1 MRAVSLLLLSLSTLA
16 LSCGPKAPPASP
28 EVPAVEQGSAAV
40 QSQGDEELTE
50 ADWGY
55 LLEPWEG
62 PYGGVP
68 PLDRV
73 KTEHFAPAIRRAME
87 LHLTQ
92 VNGIAKSLATPS
104 FQEVVVPL
112 ELSGRELQRATT
124 IFGIFA
130 SSYST
135 PELREVQAALAPEL
149 AAHRS
154 ALFQNELLYKRL
166 KLVAREDLDTAE
178 RRLVDSLL
186 LSFQR
191 AGAGLDEAQRERVAQ
206 INQELSTLYNQFS
219 DNLLADEEGYVL
231 YLTEESQ
238 LDGLPDNVAAAA
250 AAAAEERGHPGEWA
264 ITNTRSSMDPFLTFS
279 TDRELRKK
287 VWTTYYSR
295 GDNGGEHDNNELIT
309 RILQLRHERATL
321 LGFDSHADY
330 QLQDRMAKT
339 PERAIEL
346 MEKVWPA
353 AKAKFAAEVARM
365 QAVADAEGA
374 DLTIEP
380 WDVRFYAEKVRKAE
394 YDLDTT
400 ELQAYLQLDK
410 LREGMFWAVGELY
423 GWSFEPVD
431 DVPVPHEDVSVWK
444 VLNADGSLRGLWY
457 FDPYARQGKRS
468 GAWMNA
474 YREQERIEEDIV
486 PLVSN
491 NSNFVKGAPGE
502 PVLISWDDAETLFH
516 EFGHAIHGLA
526 SDVNFPSQAG
536 TSVARDYVEFPSQL
550 NEHWLSTPELLKTY
564 AVHHET
570 GEPLPQELLDRLEEA
585 SNAAQGF
592 YTVEYLGSA
601 LIDMKLHQAGGD
613 PIDPDAFEREE
624 LEKLGMPPQVVM
636 RHRTP
641 QFAHIFSGDG
651 YSAGYYSYLWSDTLT
666 ADVANA
672 FVEAGSFYDEAT
684 AQRLFDTILSVG
696 DTVDPADAFRNFRGR
711 DPQVDALLEER
722 GLVD

>member
-1 MRAVSLLLLSLSTLA
+1 MFARATMMLCLLSA
-16 LSCGPKAPPASP
+16 CGPKAPPAAATP
-28 EVPAVEQGSAAV
+28 ESSA
-40 QSQGDEELTE
+40 STE
-50 ADWGY
+50 APEATSAPEEEAAWAY

-73 KTEHFAPAIRRAME
+73 ETEHFAPAIREAMAM
-87 LHLTQ
+87 HLRQ
-92 VNGIAKSLATPS
+92 VQAIGRSVNLPT
-104 FQEVVVPL
+104 FQNTVVPL
-112 ELSGRELQRATT
+112 ELAGDELERVLT
-124 IFGIFA
+124 IFGIFT
-130 SSYST
+130 SSLST
-135 PELREVQAALAPEL
+135 PELRDVQGELAPEL

-154 ALFQNELLYKRL
+154 TLFQDALLYRRL
-166 KLVAREDLDTAE
+166 KVIDEQAELDTAE
-178 RRLVDSLL
+178 RRLVEELL
-186 LSFQR
+186 LGFQR
-191 AGAGLDEAQRERVAQ
+191 AGAGLEEAERERVAA
-206 INQELSTLYNQFS
+206 INQELSTLYNRFG

-231 YLTEESQ
+231 YLTEEAQ
-238 LDGLPDNVAAAA
+238 LAGLPDGIVAAA
-250 AAAAEERGHPGEWA
+250 AAAAEEREHPGEWA

-279 TDRELRKK
+279 TDRALRQQ
-287 VWTTYYSR
+287 VWTTYYAR
-295 GDNGGEHDNNELIT
+295 GDNGDEHDNNKLIT
-309 RILQLRHERATL
+309 QILQLRDERAKL
-321 LGFDSHADY
+321 LGFASHADY

-353 AKAKFAAEVARM
+353 AKSKFAEEVAQM
-365 QAVADAEGA
+365 QALADKEKAGIQIA
-374 DLTIEP
+374 P

-394 YDLDTT
+394 YDLDRT

-431 DVPVPHEDVSVWK
+431 DVPVPHEDVRVWK
-444 VLNADGSLRGLWY
+444 VNNADGSLRGLWY
-457 FDPYARQGKRS
+457 FDPFARPGKRS

-474 YREQERIEEDIV
+474 YRLQERLEEDIL
-486 PLVSN
+486 PIVSN

-536 TSVARDYVEFPSQL
+536 TNVARDYVEFPSQL
-550 NEHWLSTPELLKTY
+550 NEHWLSTPELLSVY

-570 GEPLPQELLDRLEEA
+570 GEVLPQELLERLDAA
-585 SNAAQGF
+585 SNAAMGF
-592 YTVEYLGSA
+592 NTVEYLASA
-601 LIDMKLHQAGGD
+601 LIDMKLHQAGGE
-613 PIDPDAFEREE
+613 PIDPDTFEREQ
-624 LEKLGMPPQVVM
+624 LEALGLPPQVVM

-641 QFAHIFSGDG
+641 QFSHVFKGEG
-651 YSAGYYSYLWSDTLT
+651 YSAGYYSYLWSDALT
-666 ADVANA
+666 ADVAAA

-684 AQRLFDTILSVG
+684 AKRLYDTILSVG
-696 DTVDPADAFRNFRGR
+696 NTVDPAEAFRNFRGR
-711 DPQVDALLEER
+711 DPDVEALLRKR